1 METSLCQRGVA
12 QRALKHL
19 ASGGQRKG
27 LSPFT
32 SEFPPQSDISPHGWC
47 GGQRERSRDFRWILV
62 EDSRGSLAKELSFSQ
77 SSVIPLARS
86 SSCTL
91 VR

>member
-19 ASGGQRKG
+19 ASGGQGKEHPLPLWAPIPVRHIP
-27 LSPFT
+27 S
-32 SEFPPQSDISPHGWC
+32 WVMW
-47 GGQRERSRDFRWILV
+47 GQQERSRGFRWILV
-62 EDSRGSLAKELSFSQ
+62 EDSVGGLGKGAILQ
-77 SSVIPLARS
+77 SSVIPLALS